1 MNKKEG
7 KYTLEELLERCTD
20 ENPHEEL
27 ITDIQGE
34 ELI

>member
-1 MNKKEG
+1 ME
-7 KYTLEELLERCTD
+7 KYTLDELLEQCSD
-20 ENPHEEL
+20 ENKHEEI